1 MKIDEKINVRQFT
14 LLLTLFT
21 IGTSVLITPSQIA
34 TIAKESAWMA
44 TSISIFGG
52 VLVLLLLIY
61 IGRIQ
66 PNLNLFQH
74 NEYVFGKWIGKLFT
88 CIIVLY
94 SLIGASTVLWTVGD
108 FVLVQVIP
116 QTPLA
121 AICILFMT
129 IVIYGTKLG
138 IETIVKTVEIFF
150 PWIILL
156 LTIIVLFSIPS
167 MDIKQ
172 LQPLWGQ
179 PVNKIIEASLYEL
192 SVSTFPLIILFVL
205 YPSVLNNDSKGTKSI
220 ILGYL
225 FAGILIMG
233 ISVIAISVLGYKLT
247 SHYVYPTYVMAERI
261 EFIVLLDRLEVVI
274 AISWILS
281 IFFKLFI
288 YFYISLIG
296 ISQIFGLKHY
306 RPITLPIG
314 ILVIGLALIIYPDT
328 VYAGKWNKETWV
340 PLSIAIGVV
349 YPIVLLVGSKIK
361 SIFNTDS

>member
-1 MKIDEKINVRQFT
+1 MDEKINVRQFT

-21 IGTSVLITPSQIA
+21 IGTSVLITPSQLA
-34 TIAKESAWMA
+34 TLAKESAWIAASM
-44 TSISIFGG
+44 SVFGG
-52 VLVLLLLIY
+52 LLVLLLYLF
-61 IGRIQ
+61 IGHLQ
-66 PNLNLFQH
+66 PHLNLFQH
-74 NEYVFGKWIGKLFT
+74 NEYAFGKWLGKLFT
-88 CIIVLY
+88 LIIVLF

-108 FVLVQVIP
+108 FVIVQVIP
-116 QTPLA
+116 ETPLA

-129 IVIYGTKLG
+129 IIVYGTKLG

-150 PWIILL
+150 PWIIML

-179 PVNKIIEASLYEL
+179 PISKVVEASIYEL
-192 SVSTFPLIILFVL
+192 SISTFPLILLFVL
-205 YPSVLNNDSKGTKSI
+205 YPSVLNPDSKGTRSI
-220 ILGYL
+220 LLGYL
-225 FAGILIMG
+225 FAEFLIMS
-233 ISVIAISVLGYKLT
+233 ITVIAISVLGYKLT

-296 ISQIFGLKHY
+296 ISQLLGLKHY
-306 RPITLPIG
+306 RPVTIPMG
-314 ILVIGLALIIYPDT
+314 IIVIGLALIIYPDSIF
-328 VYAGKWNKETWV
+328 AGKWNKETWV
-340 PLSIAIGVV
+340 PLSIIIGVV
-349 YPIVLLVGSKIK
+349 YPIVLLCGSKIK
-361 SIFNTDS
+361 SILRRNHRG

>member
-1 MKIDEKINVRQFT
+1 MRMDEKINVRQFT
-14 LLLTLFT
+14 LLLMLFT
-21 IGTSVLITPSQIA
+21 VGTSVLITPSQISA
-34 TIAKESAWMA
+34 IAKESAWIA
-44 TSISIFGG
+44 TSISIFVGL
-52 VLVLLLLIY
+52 LVLLLLIY
-61 IGRIQ
+61 IGRLQ

-74 NEYVFGKWIGKLFT
+74 NEYAFGKWIGKFFT
-88 CIIVLY
+88 FIIVLY
-94 SLIGASTVLWTVGD
+94 SIIGASTVLWTVGD
-108 FVLVQVIP
+108 FVIVQVIP
-116 QTPLA
+116 ETPLA

-129 IVIYGTKLG
+129 IVVYGTKLG

-150 PWIILL
+150 PWIIVL

-179 PVNKIIEASLYEL
+179 PIKKIVEASLYEL
-192 SVSTFPLIILFVL
+192 SVSTFPLIVLFVL
-205 YPSVLNNDSKGTKSI
+205 YPSVLNKESKGTRSI
-220 ILGYL
+220 IMGYL
-225 FAGILIMG
+225 FAGSLIMA
-233 ISVIAISVLGYKLT
+233 ISVVAITVLGYKLT

-306 RPITLPIG
+306 RPITLPMG
-314 ILVIGLALIIYPDT
+314 IIVIGLALIIYPDSIF
-328 VYAGKWNKETWV
+328 AGNWNKETWV

-349 YPIVLLVGSKIK
+349 YPIVLLCGSKIK
-361 SIFNTDS
+361 SIFKTES